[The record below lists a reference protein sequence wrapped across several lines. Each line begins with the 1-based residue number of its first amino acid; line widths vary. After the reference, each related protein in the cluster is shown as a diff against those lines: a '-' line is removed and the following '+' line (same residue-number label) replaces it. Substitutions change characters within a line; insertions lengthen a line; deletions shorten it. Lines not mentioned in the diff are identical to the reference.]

1 MYEHKF
7 NVHPDIDEDFKPQA
21 RAEDSKEFVLNL
33 LVEQNMALLEEFNNL
48 KEFIK
53 DSFVQ
58 VSSDMKECLG
68 NSKKET
74 EAGLQKHDDKIEE
87 YLDKAVKKANQEVED
102 SKIKKES
109 VIKTRIVPKKSKN
122 SKLNVAWVGTSISNV
137 LDHKK
142 FEKDTNTNVNIV
154 EAYGISEESQATFP
168 NHTIR
173 FPHKN
178 FENIVPEV
186 LDSHEV
192 DVLVLEAGSMEIS
205 NIKVNE
211 AMMDTSKDIEN
222 YKKEWFQK
230 VEDDSKNLYKL
241 AENAIKKNSSL
252 KVVILKRLSRFD
264 RSSQDILGIKA
275 KLSTYANQT
284 YDQLWLKSGSPENI
298 HISELNLS
306 TETNSHLRNLIFGN
320 ISNEGFDGV
329 HLRGVGAA
337 RHFTYR
343 SGQVIK
349 AILPKTERSQNSQNT
364 RSSHYSLT
372 FVKIAK

>member
-33 LVEQNMALLEEFNNL
+33 LVEQNLALLEEFNNL

-222 YKKEWFQK
+222 YKKR
-230 VEDDSKNLYKL
+230 
-241 AENAIKKNSSL
+241 
-252 KVVILKRLSRFD
+252 VVS
-264 RSSQDILGIKA
+264 
-275 KLSTYANQT
+275 
-284 YDQLWLKSGSPENI
+284 KSG
-298 HISELNLS
+298 
-306 TETNSHLRNLIFGN
+306 G
-320 ISNEGFDGV
+320 
-329 HLRGVGAA
+329 
-337 RHFTYR
+337 
-343 SGQVIK
+343 
-349 AILPKTERSQNSQNT
+349 
-364 RSSHYSLT
+364 
-372 FVKIAK
+372 